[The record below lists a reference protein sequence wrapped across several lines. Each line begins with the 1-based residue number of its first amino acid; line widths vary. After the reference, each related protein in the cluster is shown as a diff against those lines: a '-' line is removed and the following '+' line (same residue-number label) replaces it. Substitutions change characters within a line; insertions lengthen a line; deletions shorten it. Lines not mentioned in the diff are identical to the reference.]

1 MLATASEKGTLIRI
15 FETFNGTMVNELR
28 RGAHAALIYCIN
40 FNHDSS
46 LLCVSSDHGTIHIFA
61 VDDPKKNRQSS

>member
-61 VDDPKKNRQSS
+61 VDDHKKNRQSS